1 MSAFSLSFCFNH
13 IVSRIASIFL
23 IRRIF
28 DVTGCSS
35 IPLTNSSLEKT
46 IVNHQV
52 YWDVKNQTWWARRPC
67 SCLQSWTSRP
77 SLSPG
82 QPGVR
87 AGVYF
92 CSSRLLC
99 VVNSLQHFDCL
110 NKKSCRH
117 YSKIETLCP
126 FPSPISMNTDIMF
139 RSSSIVMTCFK
150 LWLVKYWSGGTY
162 IICHWFYHQTH
173 QSSHLSWNGHLIW
186 SPTSKPYLE

>member
-52 YWDVKNQTWWARRPC
+52 YWDVKNPTWWARRPC

-99 VVNSLQHFDCL
+99 VVNSLQHFDWQ
-110 NKKSCRH
+110 NKNKTC
-117 YSKIETLCP
+117 KLANIIQKLKPCVP
-126 FPSPISMNTDIMF
+126 FPLRFQWTLTSCSEAHQL
-139 RSSSIVMTCFK
+139 
-150 LWLVKYWSGGTY
+150 LWPVLNYG
-162 IICHWFYHQTH
+162 
-173 QSSHLSWNGHLIW
+173 
-186 SPTSKPYLE
+186 